1 MKTPNQDPID
11 FSGVP
16 RLEPRPGS
24 FEQMLA
30 RRETRIHPLSKEPH
44 SQRPWRPAI
53 AALLVLGIGVTLWQI
68 QQEPTPVPAVAI
80 TASSASISSDSV
92 ATPLTESLQWFE
104 ELGSGTTSQPL
115 MVADALFAAF

>member
-30 RRETRIHPLSKEPH
+30 RRESRKPQATPRAHWPL
-44 SQRPWRPAI
+44 AA
-53 AALLVLGIGVTLWQI
+53 AALLVLGIGFTTWQF
-68 QQEPTPVPAVAI
+68 QQEPSSVPVVATI
-80 TASSASISSDSV
+80 MPTHSSPSDSV
-92 ATPLTESLQWFE
+92 STPLTESLQWFE
-104 ELGSGTTSQPL
+104 ELGSGTASQPL